1 MFIVA
6 KKQGSPDLN
15 MYSCRC
21 IYQQITSHN
30 ISLFINISSI
40 QVRIRGF
47 DIYIY
52 EMHITY
58 LISQQLFNTLCVTLM
73 VGLISYRAMS
83 KIKLKIINFQKCLF
97 LVFTTLLC
105 KSCIYGLS
113 ILFSFEEK
121 NKSCFKWNYVAL
133 SVIKTFYI

>member
-1 MFIVA
+1 
-6 KKQGSPDLN
+6 
-15 MYSCRC
+15 
-21 IYQQITSHN
+21 
-30 ISLFINISSI
+30 
-40 QVRIRGF
+40 
-47 DIYIY
+47 
-52 EMHITY
+52 MHITY